1 MPRPTWDTKNWKSIV
16 DSLSSGEDSDA
27 GDELNVMQVQKNARR
42 VAELMHQVV
51 PGLTDKEHLQ
61 GNAPMGMNNA
71 HLIRE
76 GLVASMN
83 AQSRYAAAHHSRS
96 AETHDGTPIHPV
108 PDVAPS
114 VPPPIPESSR
124 HPEPEQ
130 GIVV

>member
-1 MPRPTWDTKNWKSIV
+1 MSRPTWDTKNWKTIV
-16 DSLSSGEDSDA
+16 DSLSSPEDSDA
-27 GDELNVMQVQKNARR
+27 EDELNVIQVQKNARR

-61 GNAPMGMNNA
+61 GSAPMGMNNA
-71 HLIRE
+71 NLIRE

-83 AQSRYAAAHHSRS
+83 AQSRYAADHHSRS
-96 AETHDGTPIHPV
+96 VGTHDEPLFHPV
-108 PDVAPS
+108 PEEAPP
-114 VPPPIPESSR
+114 VPLPIPESSR